1 MDIATAINN
10 LPTQMSSADRAR
22 TEEQV
27 SRLNDQL
34 SSGEGSGSELGRDDF
49 LSILITQL
57 QNQDPTEPM
66 EDREFIAQMAQFSSL
81 EQVTNMSEE
90 FRRLSGLLSG
100 SQAVG
105 LIGRTVEVNSGD
117 DVIEGRVSEVTRGND
132 PQVLVDGRY
141 FDYNDVIRVRE

>member
-1 MDIATAINN
+1 
-10 LPTQMSSADRAR
+10 MSPADRAR
-22 TEEQV
+22 TNEQV
-27 SRLNDQL
+27 SQLNDQL
-34 SSGEGSGSELGRDDF
+34 ASSEGTNSALGRDDF
-49 LSILITQL
+49 LSLLITQL

-66 EDREFIAQMAQFSSL
+66 DDREFIAQMAQFSSL

-105 LIGRTVEVNSGD
+105 LIGRTVEVSSGD
-117 DVIEGRVSEVTRGND
+117 DVVEGRVSEVTRGND

-141 FDYNDVIRVRE
+141 FDYNDIIRVRE

>member
-1 MDIATAINN
+1 MDVASALSNIT
-10 LPTQMSSADRAR
+10 TQMSPADRAR
-22 TEEQV
+22 TNDQV
-27 SRLNDQL
+27 SQLNDQL
-34 SSGEGSGSELGRDDF
+34 ASGEGSGSELGRDDF
-49 LSILITQL
+49 LSLLITQL

-66 EDREFIAQMAQFSSL
+66 DDREFIAQMAQFSSL

-105 LIGRTVEVNSGD
+105 LIGRTVEVGSGD
-117 DVIEGRVSEVTRGND
+117 DVVEGRVSEVTRGND

-141 FDYNDVIRVRE
+141 FDYNDIIRVRE